1 MLKTVLRD
9 QRELV
14 LIWKGRCARARDHLR
29 GSCVSCMQ
37 GLLKNNM
44 ADLVCS
50 ISPFPRLFL
59 WTSFLR
65 RGRNSFRGVRRRR
78 ICLHFKLLCFSW
90 RNLLKICRYFVE
102 HIPKDNSLPIHRL
115 QFAFVA
121 QCEASPSRKTRKR
134 FMRQINSYL
143 YTHGPPFL

>member
-1 MLKTVLRD
+1 MYKIKFRQSYNFPDSFLSWCLKLVCE
-9 QRELV
+9 RER
-14 LIWKGRCARARDHLR
+14 KGRCARARDHLR
-29 GSCVSCMQ
+29 ASCVSCMQ

-59 WTSFLR
+59 CTSFLR

-90 RNLLKICRYFVE
+90 RNLLKICRYFVG
-102 HIPKDNSLPIHRL
+102 HIPKDILTSNTPI
-115 QFAFVA
+115 AV
-121 QCEASPSRKTRKR
+121 CICGS
-134 FMRQINSYL
+134 MR
-143 YTHGPPFL
+143 G